1 MIAMKFTALVTLAA
15 VVQTFLLSARVGA
28 ARGKLGIEA
37 PATSGKPEF
46 DKAFRIHMNTVEQ
59 LVLFIPMLWLA
70 ARVIGDVWAPAVGA
84 IWIVGR
90 VVYASGYRN
99 DIAKRGPGMLMTVF
113 STAVLAAITVWGIRQ
128 SFMA

>member
-1 MIAMKFTALVTLAA
+1 MIAMKFTALVTLVA
-15 VVQTFLLSARVGA
+15 VVQTFFLSSRVGL

-37 PATSGKPEF
+37 PATTGKPEF

-59 LVLFIPMLWLA
+59 LVLFVPMLWLA
-70 ARVIGDVWAPAVGA
+70 ASVVGDVWAAAVGS

-90 VVYASGYRN
+90 VVYASGYRK
-99 DIAKRGPGMLMTVF
+99 DVAKRAPGMLMTVF
-113 STAVLAAITVWGIRQ
+113 PTAVLAVITVWGIIQ